1 MNILWV
7 KPDSESQVPIPA
19 SALPGHLQ
27 THKSLD
33 ATWHLLNE
41 RPRGWGPEF
50 QALPSPL
57 GDSDASKVGS
67 HSFKPLLVRFL
78 LFFQLEGC
86 LMNIS
91 NGIKSQ
97 WSVTCLLFITQN
109 FSSNNT
115 YHTVTGSQV
124 NHSAHKTSEKMH
136 ICIVSQKAYSQKAPY
151 SLLSPM
157 LLNDVC
163 VHRTKSE
170 QLINILVFSG
180 WNCLFSVMFVLDPI
194 PNKADLNHIFW
205 TSQPL

>member
-1 MNILWV
+1 
-7 KPDSESQVPIPA
+7 
-19 SALPGHLQ
+19 
-27 THKSLD
+27 
-33 ATWHLLNE
+33 
-41 RPRGWGPEF
+41 
-50 QALPSPL
+50 
-57 GDSDASKVGS
+57 
-67 HSFKPLLVRFL
+67 
-78 LFFQLEGC
+78 
-86 LMNIS
+86 MNIS

-124 NHSAHKTSEKMH
+124 NHSAHKTSEKN
-136 ICIVSQKAYSQKAPY
+136 AYLYFFTKSLFTKSPH

-180 WNCLFSVMFVLDPI
+180 
-194 PNKADLNHIFW
+194 
-205 TSQPL
+205 